1 VRYALT
7 LGWYLLAGAVGLAVG
22 VTSVGMHRVLVA
34 GLPLGLALGAVSTLA
49 VAWALRLTQRS
60 LVVPYVLG
68 WLAAVGF
75 SVVGRPEGDVAV
87 AGDLLG
93 YVLMGVALL
102 MLVIGVTSLAARDSS
117 QGRGGT

>member
-1 VRYALT
+1 VRHALT
-7 LGWYLLAGAVGLAVG
+7 LGWYLLAGTVGLAVG
-22 VTSVGMHRVLVA
+22 VISVGMHRVLVA
-34 GLPLGLALGAVSTLA
+34 GLPLGLALAVVSTLA

-68 WLAAVGF
+68 WLAPVGL
-75 SVVGRPEGDVAV
+75 SAAGRPEGDVAV

-102 MLVIGVTSLAARDSS
+102 MLVIGVTSLTARDSS
-117 QGRGGT
+117 RGRGGT